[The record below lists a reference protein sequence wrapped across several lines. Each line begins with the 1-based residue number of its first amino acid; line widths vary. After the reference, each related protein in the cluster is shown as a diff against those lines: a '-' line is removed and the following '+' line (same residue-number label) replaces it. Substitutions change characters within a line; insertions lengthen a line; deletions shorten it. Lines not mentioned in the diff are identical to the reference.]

1 MAVTHRRAIVIG
13 ATCVVWLGLLAAGC
27 GSGTANQTNGVATG
41 SVTCVGLS
49 GEATFSPSLTLS
61 GSAPEHITITLHSEN
76 CTSAGSNVGR
86 VTSASAV
93 ATNNSGT
100 SGCTSLLSSKPVE
113 VKVNWV
119 PSTIH
124 ASVVSFSGYA
134 PTAGGSGSGLVFP
147 EVGGKARVTG
157 SFAGSNG
164 GASSTATAFIGQ
176 NEVELLSACENPTG
190 ISSLAITSGH
200 VSLG

>member
-1 MAVTHRRAIVIG
+1 MTQRTAMVVG
-13 ATCVVWLGLLAAGC
+13 ATCAIWLGLFAAGC
-27 GSGTANQTNGVATG
+27 GSGKTANKANGVATG
-41 SVTCVGLS
+41 SVTCGDLS

-61 GSAPEHITITLHSEN
+61 GSAPEHITITLHSGT
-76 CTSAGSNVGR
+76 CTTAGSNVGQI
-86 VTSASAV
+86 TSASAI

-100 SGCTSLLSSKPVE
+100 SGCTSLLSSKPIE

-119 PSTIH
+119 PSTVH
-124 ASVVSFSGYA
+124 PSVVSFSGYA
-134 PTAGGSGSGLVFP
+134 PTAAGSGSGLLFP
-147 EVGGKARVTG
+147 EAGGKARVTG

-164 GASSTATAFIGQ
+164 GAGSTATAFIDQ
-176 NEVELLSACENPTG
+176 NEAQLLSACEGATG